1 MSDLVLEHLKMIQ
14 QSLGDLR
21 LGQRE
26 LRDRLATV
34 EGNIGGLRRDYLG
47 VNEGIASLA
56 ARLDR
61 HEDRLERIETRLGL
75 IDFPAH

>member
-1 MSDLVLEHLKMIQ
+1 MSDLVLEHLKTIQ
-14 QSLGDLR
+14 QALGDLR

-26 LRDRLATV
+26 LRDRVAGL
-34 EGNIGGLRRDYLG
+34 EG
-47 VNEGIASLA
+47 GIASLA